1 MRKRKAVKPAVPV
14 EVTPEERYHLIN
26 DVAYFRAIE
35 RARRSGKSEDPAES
49 WCEAEAAIDA
59 VIKRAPDR

>member
-1 MRKRKAVKPAVPV
+1 MRKRKTAKRAAPV

-35 RARRSGKSEDPAES
+35 HARRGGKSEDPAES

-59 VIKRAPDR
+59 VIKRAPER